1 MRIIFMGTPDFA
13 VPILDR
19 ILSRHEVVL
28 VVTQPDSYSKRK
40 RKYLPSPVKEYALEK
55 GLRLFQP
62 DSIRKE
68 KDPILEIPCDLIVTA
83 AYGQFV
89 PKVLLV
95 HPRLQAINVHGSLL
109 PKYRGGAP
117 IQRALIEGET
127 KTGISI
133 IYMTPKMDAGDILMQ
148 REIPIEDGDDADS
161 LFKKLSLLGAEMILE
176 AIDGLEAGTIVPVRQ
191 DENEVTFAYNLTKED
206 EILDFRK
213 TAREIRNRIRGLSSN
228 PGAHFFLDGVQVKV
242 YAGRVASYMAEAEP
256 GRIVKVGK
264 DFFGISCGGNTVI
277 EITEI
282 QIPSKKRMSVRNFL
296 NGSGRE
302 MILIGKEIDQ

>member
-1 MRIIFMGTPDFA
+1 M
-13 VPILDR
+13 
-19 ILSRHEVVL
+19 
-28 VVTQPDSYSKRK
+28 TQPDSYSKRK

-68 KDPILEIPCDLIVTA
+68 KDSILEIPCDLIVTA

-191 DENEVTFAYNLTKED
+191 DEMRSPSPTISPRRTKSLISE
-206 EILDFRK
+206 
-213 TAREIRNRIRGLSSN
+213 TARNRNRIRG
-228 PGAHFFLDGVQVKV
+228 FLQS
-242 YAGRVASYMAEAEP
+242 RRPFLP
-256 GRIVKVGK
+256 GRRPGQ
-264 DFFGISCGGNTVI
+264 GICGLGCI
-277 EITEI
+277 
-282 QIPSKKRMSVRNFL
+282 L
-296 NGSGRE
+296 HGGSGTGEDCEGWEGFFWNQLWR
-302 MILIGKEIDQ
+302 KHRH